1 MLDDNGA
8 INFNHIELFRERVL
22 ELWTSNLLRNKME
35 EKKVQ
40 MPLKAIDIRSI
51 RPSHESVLNECME
64 STVSML
70 EENTSLTS
78 LVLSNFPEAIPLEPS
93 ILRQIA
99 PKCLSLEN
107 LTVNKMKLAHPQTW
121 LAMAELLEA
130 IFDEM
135 NSATD
140 CKLKT
145 LNM

>member
-1 MLDDNGA
+1 
-8 INFNHIELFRERVL
+8 
-22 ELWTSNLLRNKME
+22 ME
-35 EKKVQ
+35 EKKELQ
-40 MPLKAIDIRSI
+40 MPLFAIDIRSI
-51 RPSHESVLNECME
+51 RPSHALVLNEFME